1 MPDWVWTVGIADRL
15 QFGIDVEYLPKG
27 TGGNLP
33 FDQQMGKPSWA
44 YRDSDLPLHPVHY
57 INVGHTY
64 RFRIRVVPDSASGL
78 VVERILSVSV
88 KPPDS
93 DAVALA
99 VKQHSQDDQIV
110 ASALFQPS
118 TLGSKRLQMISTH
131 WGAIEEKYV
140 RLEVGIKLLFG
151 KPVSRDLEFH
161 KAIYCKMIAPSN
173 KLRLHRFMGMVK
185 HDEALRR
192 SLDQK

>member
-15 QFGIDVEYLPKG
+15 KLGIDVEYLPKG
-27 TGGNLP
+27 TAGSLP
-33 FDQQMGKPSWA
+33 FDQQTGKPAWA
-44 YRDSDLPLHPVHY
+44 YRDSDLPQHPIYYVK
-57 INVGHTY
+57 VGHTY
-64 RFRIRVVPDSASGL
+64 RLRIRIVPDSASDL
-78 VVERILSVSV
+78 VVERVLSVTV

-93 DAVALA
+93 DSVALT
-99 VKQHSQDDQIV
+99 VKQHSRDDQII
-110 ASALFQPS
+110 ASTLFQPS

-161 KAIYCKMIAPSN
+161 KAIYCKMIAPGN

-185 HDEALRR
+185 HDDGLCR
-192 SLDQK
+192 SFDQK